1 MNAAANFIPYN
12 PFVFIRDVSASA
24 TCNSRPRRNTIL
36 YFTKDEFRSF
46 ALDNNNRALALLAV
60 ADDRSAPLDGERSAA
75 GHLDIAFEST
85 VNGKSVA
92 LTVSAEGQRTV
103 SIGNLFT
110 SFNLMVRISDE
121 IFTSRGVLLIWLLG
135 GNGNTLVAL
144 IRHILLVTGTLAG
157 DFYFMGHHLDAVD
170 GNDLAFDS
178 LVTLG
183 RIGASLG
190 GCIPFSICGDFLAF
204 SGSVIARFG
213 KDGLVGNVVLRPVG
227 DADLRDESDNE

>member
-12 PFVFIRDVSASA
+12 PFVFIRDASASA

-60 ADDRSAPLDGERSAA
+60 ADDRSATLNDELGAA
-75 GHLDIAFEST
+75 GDFDIAFEST

-103 SIGNLFT
+103 GIGNFFT
-110 SFNLMVRISDE
+110 IFNLTVRISDE
-121 IFTSRGVLLIWLLG
+121 VFTSRGILLIWLLG
-135 GNGNTLVAL
+135 DNGNALVAL
-144 IRHILLVTGTLAG
+144 GRGLIVFGLFAR

-170 GNDLAFDS
+170 GDDLAFDS

-183 RIGASLG
+183 RLGAFFG
-190 GCIPFSICGDFLAF
+190 RCGIFSISGDFLAF
-204 SGSVIARFG
+204 SGSVLARFG
-213 KDGLVGNVVLRPVG
+213 KGGLVGNVVFRPIG